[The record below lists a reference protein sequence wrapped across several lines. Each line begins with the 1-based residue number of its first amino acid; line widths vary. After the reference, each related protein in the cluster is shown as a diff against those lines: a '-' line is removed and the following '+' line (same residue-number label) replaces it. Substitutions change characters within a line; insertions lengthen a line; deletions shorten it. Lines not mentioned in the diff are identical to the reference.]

1 LRSINTLNIKILILF
16 INPVKKTY
24 KTLLSI
30 ISNRFLIK
38 KRNRIDNINN
48 SYKISISIYSYL
60 DSLLTNL
67 IIII

>member
-1 LRSINTLNIKILILF
+1 MRSINTLNIKILILF